1 MGSGPSGNPPLH
13 INILYCM
20 LLMCLQVVNK
30 RSLSLSLSLSSPFVQ
45 STYSFELK
53 QLPLA
58 GQMTILTADP
68 QALQE
73 TQLSPTFF
81 INVP

>member
-30 RSLSLSLSLSSPFVQ
+30 RSLCLCLSVCLSLSLLEENFFSDSLGYFV
-45 STYSFELK
+45 TSFHMK
-53 QLPLA
+53 II
-58 GQMTILTADP
+58 ILTLKI
-68 QALQE
+68 Q
-73 TQLSPTFF
+73 
-81 INVP
+81 